1 MLQLAT
7 VFQMNISAYLYD
19 NTLRYNG
26 SEFNLENIQ
35 PSQVVQQ
42 KPGPMLCFLDG
53 FIRRSEQNEKFDGMA
68 RAG

>member
-1 MLQLAT
+1 MAT

-35 PSQVVQQ
+35 PPQAIQQ
-42 KPGPMLCFLDG
+42 KPCPMLCCDG
-53 FIRRSEQNEKFDGMA
+53 FMKDSKRNEKYNGISVRLVKA
-68 RAG
+68 